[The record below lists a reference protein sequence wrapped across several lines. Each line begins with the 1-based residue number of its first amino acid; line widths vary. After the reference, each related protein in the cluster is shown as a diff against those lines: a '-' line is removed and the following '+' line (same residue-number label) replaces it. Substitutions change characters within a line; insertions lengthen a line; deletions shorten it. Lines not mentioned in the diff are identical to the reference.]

1 MVVNAPELTV
11 DAIVDGLANGNFYSS
26 NGITLTHLTITD
38 ESIELEIEPNRSMIY
53 VTTFSGLEGKTLAE
67 IEGNTARYDFNG
79 DEGYVRA
86 TVRSSGG
93 TSAWTQPVFTNS

>member
-1 MVVNAPELTV
+1 M
-11 DAIVDGLANGNFYSS
+11 ANGNFYSS
-26 NGITLTHLTITD
+26 NGIALTELEITE

-67 IEGNTARYDFNG
+67 VEGNSARYEFNG

-93 TSAWTQPVFTNS
+93 TRAWSQPVFVTEAG